1 VLADSHGTT
10 IHLNERE
17 CSLQRRNQKV
27 IEEAPSAF
35 LDPETREAMGQQAI
49 ALAESCGYRSAGTV
63 EFLIDPQ
70 KNFFF
75 LEMNTRLQVEHP
87 VTELTTGV
95 DLVEQML
102 LVGAGKPMS
111 CLQSEVLHDPSQPYM
126 DPAVHSCCSS
136 CSALQVTP
144 PRGWAMEARVY
155 AENPYTDFLPSV
167 GKLRHYREPRT
178 GGSADG
184 DNMETFGG
192 TRVDSGVCEGGE
204 ISIYYDPMISK
215 VISWAPTREEAGT

>member
-1 VLADSHGTT
+1 MLADSHGTT

-75 LEMNTRLQVEHP
+75 LEMNTRLQVH
-87 VTELTTGV
+87 T
-95 DLVEQML
+95 
-102 LVGAGKPMS
+102 
-111 CLQSEVLHDPSQPYM
+111 
-126 DPAVHSCCSS
+126 
-136 CSALQVTP
+136 
-144 PRGWAMEARVY
+144 
-155 AENPYTDFLPSV
+155 
-167 GKLRHYREPRT
+167 
-178 GGSADG
+178 
-184 DNMETFGG
+184 
-192 TRVDSGVCEGGE
+192 
-204 ISIYYDPMISK
+204 
-215 VISWAPTREEAGT
+215 